1 MPALTLT
8 PAQRSELR
16 SEAHALNPV
25 VIIGAEGLTKAV
37 LAEIDRSLAAHGLIK
52 IRVFGD
58 DREAR
63 IEMYDTICARLQAAP
78 VQHIGK
84 LLVIWREG
92 PVYLKENQPK
102 SLKPPR
108 KTSVAGGPRSVVV
121 RKPNPNSTRRPKP
134 IRLSVLGN
142 ERVTAGGNVKR
153 AKPRQTSQKK
163 KSLG

>member
-63 IEMYDTICARLQAAP
+63 IELYDTICARLQAAP
-78 VQHIGK
+78 VQHIGR
-84 LLVIWREG
+84 LI
-92 PVYLKENQPK
+92 
-102 SLKPPR
+102 SR
-108 KTSVAGGPRSVVV
+108 KTSRRTSV
-121 RKPNPNSTRRPKP
+121 RRARPP
-134 IRLSVLGN
+134 S
-142 ERVTAGGNVKR
+142 APAR
-153 AKPRQTSQKK
+153 AP
-163 KSLG
+163 